1 MFEVRFDK
9 ERMAEI
15 PNRVRV
21 TGQGVCFN
29 FKVRRAQ
36 LEVNQSRMIQNWTIV
51 PFLMDGSIVFLDNTL
66 GIVCD
71 TFKPNGINCIPVL
84 TLGQLN
90 TDTSHQ

>member
-29 FKVRRAQ
+29 FKVRGAE
-36 LEVNQSRMIQNWTIV
+36 LEVNLSRMIQNWTIV

-66 GIVCD
+66 SIVWD
-71 TFKPNGINCIPVL
+71 TFKPME
-84 TLGQLN
+84 
-90 TDTSHQ
+90 

>member
-36 LEVNQSRMIQNWTIV
+36 LEVN
-51 PFLMDGSIVFLDNTL
+51 
-66 GIVCD
+66 
-71 TFKPNGINCIPVL
+71 
-84 TLGQLN
+84 
-90 TDTSHQ
+90 

>member
-29 FKVRRAQ
+29 FKVRRAK
-36 LEVNQSRMIQNWTIV
+36 LEVNLSRMIQNWTIV

-66 GIVCD
+66 GIVWD
-71 TFKPNGINCIPVL
+71 TFKPME
-84 TLGQLN
+84 
-90 TDTSHQ
+90 

>member
-29 FKVRRAQ
+29 FKVRRAK
-36 LEVNQSRMIQNWTIV
+36 LEVNLSRMIQNWTIV
-51 PFLMDGSIVFLDNTL
+51 PFLMDESIVFLDNTL
-66 GIVCD
+66 SIVWD
-71 TFKPNGINCIPVL
+71 TFKPME
-84 TLGQLN
+84 
-90 TDTSHQ
+90 

>member
-29 FKVRRAQ
+29 FKVRGAK
-36 LEVNQSRMIQNWTIV
+36 LEVNLSRMIQNWTIV

-66 GIVCD
+66 GIV
-71 TFKPNGINCIPVL
+71 
-84 TLGQLN
+84 
-90 TDTSHQ
+90 

>member
-29 FKVRRAQ
+29 FKVRRAK
-36 LEVNQSRMIQNWTIV
+36 LEVNLSRMIQNWTIV

-66 GIVCD
+66 SIV
-71 TFKPNGINCIPVL
+71 
-84 TLGQLN
+84 
-90 TDTSHQ
+90 

>member
-29 FKVRRAQ
+29 FKVRGAK
-36 LEVNQSRMIQNWTIV
+36 LEVNLSRMIQNWTIV

-66 GIVCD
+66 SIVWD
-71 TFKPNGINCIPVL
+71 TFKPME
-84 TLGQLN
+84 
-90 TDTSHQ
+90 